1 MSKAQRTSQN
11 GGSNTFGSHENLS
24 SDLHDSP
31 MMAHLLKALE
41 EGQDIGHYG
50 RLTFA
55 MIARHFMEED
65 ELVDLLARQPEMDEQ
80 KARALYLQVNERDYN
95 PPKRQRILDW
105 QSMQDFP
112 ICPNPEDPNGCNVYQ
127 ELRFP
132 DEIYARIDEF
142 WEERAEAEA
151 EEEG

>member
-1 MSKAQRTSQN
+1 MSKNQSTTRN
-11 GGSNTFGSHENLS
+11 GSENQFGNHENLGT
-24 SDLHDSP
+24 DLHDSP
-31 MMAHLLKALE
+31 MMEHLLKALE

-55 MIARHFMEED
+55 MVARHFIEED
-65 ELVDLLARQPEMDEQ
+65 ELVNLLANQPEMDEQ

-95 PPKRQRILDW
+95 PPKRQRILEW
-105 QSMQDFP
+105 QSLQDFP
-112 ICPNPEDPNGCNVYQ
+112 ICPNPDDPNSCNIYQ

-142 WEERAEAEA
+142 WEERAEAESDA
-151 EEEG
+151 ER